1 MDVQYWIM
9 IITFLIS
16 IGGLVWKM
24 SRLAN
29 TVETNTK
36 DIQKINSR
44 IDKITS
50 ERNSEINEI
59 RQQILTII
67 QSQARIEERIVF
79 LIDEIKTIKS
89 K

>member
-1 MDVQYWIM
+1 MDAQYWIM
-9 IITFLIS
+9 VVSFLIS
-16 IGGLVWKM
+16 IGSLVWKM

-29 TVETNTK
+29 TVETNST
-36 DIQKINSR
+36 DIQTINSR
-44 IDKITS
+44 IDKITT
-50 ERNSEINEI
+50 ERTSEINEM